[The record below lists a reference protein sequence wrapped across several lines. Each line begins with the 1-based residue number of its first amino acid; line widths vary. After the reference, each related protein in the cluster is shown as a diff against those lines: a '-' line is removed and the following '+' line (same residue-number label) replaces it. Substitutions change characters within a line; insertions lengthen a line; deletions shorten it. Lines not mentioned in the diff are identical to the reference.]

1 MSAIKTHET
10 FNIVDGDDIVF
21 ENEDGEHRFK
31 VKSLMVERQ
40 YPTKCQIFA
49 EQENVGSMTRGTK
62 CWMAKV
68 ENIKP
73 ETASTEFSVKAKV
86 NNEYQILQLKTVRSD
101 SSECT
106 IC

>member
-31 VKSLMVERQ
+31 IKSLMVERQ

-49 EQENVGSMTRGTK
+49 EQEK
-62 CWMAKV
+62 
-68 ENIKP
+68 
-73 ETASTEFSVKAKV
+73 
-86 NNEYQILQLKTVRSD
+86 
-101 SSECT
+101 
-106 IC
+106 